1 MIRSFA
7 DEETRQLYLTGRS
20 RKFGNIARAALRKI
34 QAIDFAAALV
44 DLKNPPGNHLEKLH
58 GDREGQYSVGLIT
71 SFAFAFGG
79 KARMLPM
86 SSWWTIT
93 RRQDVYIS

>member
-58 GDREGQYSVGLIT
+58 GDREGQYSVRVNNQFRICFRWQGT
-71 SFAFAFGG
+71 DAS
-79 KARMLPM
+79 
-86 SSWWTIT
+86 
-93 RRQDVYIS
+93 DVELVDYH